1 MKKLKTLLVCVF
13 LLPALAWACDEE
25 CRRDKAMAE
34 HNVTFP
40 SYLNASYCKTTSVD
54 FLIGARRSLQSYY
67 DERLN
72 SAHRGGA
79 RNIRNFLEQR
89 KEWLQ
94 ECDKYLS
101 LTQQGRV
108 FRTKDTSDTIFAA
121 MTSLSSELE
130 QLIGIRRTANEDGLE
145 LTTDVRARFDE
156 LFKLIDSHRTDLQL
170 RGLL

>member
-1 MKKLKTLLVCVF
+1 
-13 LLPALAWACDEE
+13 
-25 CRRDKAMAE
+25 MAE

-40 SYLNASYCKTTSVD
+40 SYLNANYCRTTSVD

-67 DERLN
+67 NDRLN

-94 ECDKYLS
+94 ECDKYLT
-101 LTQQGRV
+101 LTQQGHV
-108 FRTKDTSDTIFAA
+108 FRTKETSGAIFAA
-121 MTSLSSELE
+121 ITSLSNELE
-130 QLIGIRRTANEDGLE
+130 QLISIRRTANEDGYL
-145 LTTDVRARFDE
+145 LTTDARARFNE
-156 LFKLIDSHRTDLQL
+156 LFKLMDDHRTDLQL